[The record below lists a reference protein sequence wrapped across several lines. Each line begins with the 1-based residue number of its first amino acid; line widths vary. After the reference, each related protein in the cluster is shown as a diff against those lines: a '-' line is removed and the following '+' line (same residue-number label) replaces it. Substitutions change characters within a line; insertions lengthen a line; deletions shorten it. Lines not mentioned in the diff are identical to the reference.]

1 LCQNHKKRF
10 EFFNTETCQALCSQC
25 IITGDIQRSDNDK
38 QILRIE
44 EAYSN
49 AAQEA
54 NSDDLSLAEKKRLI
68 TNKLE
73 KVRIK
78 MEAMATNARK
88 EMQRLRAV
96 LDDALRE
103 IEFHVKAKAEQLK
116 SDRNE
121 LTRQLYE
128 ILYAEVFI
136 KKQSELADPLEFLN
150 MNTGFLQVKYH
161 LLRQWPIVS
170 GDLDTV

>member
-1 LCQNHKKRF
+1 
-10 EFFNTETCQALCSQC
+10 
-25 IITGDIQRSDNDK
+25 
-38 QILRIE
+38 
-44 EAYSN
+44 
-49 AAQEA
+49 
-54 NSDDLSLAEKKRLI
+54 
-68 TNKLE
+68 
-73 KVRIK
+73 
-78 MEAMATNARK
+78 MEAMANNARK

-96 LDDALRE
+96 LDEALRD
-103 IEFHVKAKAEQLK
+103 IELHVKSKAEQLK

-170 GDLDTV
+170 GDLDSV